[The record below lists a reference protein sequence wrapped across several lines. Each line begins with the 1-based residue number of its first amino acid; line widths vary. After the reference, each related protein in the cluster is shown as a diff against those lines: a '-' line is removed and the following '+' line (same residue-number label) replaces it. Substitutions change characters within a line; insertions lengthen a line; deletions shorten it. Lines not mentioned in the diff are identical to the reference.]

1 MPGSDF
7 TNLKS
12 ALDAFSACTGVPV
25 TLYGPEG
32 SPLAEYLSQQK
43 FCQFFTAQYG
53 SPGSECTENLL
64 FSIQQS
70 FDVGEPYIYYCP
82 AGLIHVAV
90 PVIENGKLLAAAVAG
105 PLVMGDPD
113 ERLLEQV
120 LAINDLTPCQ
130 LSRVAAFSSRMRRF
144 PPTQIQKIASLLNA
158 AVLHSRQN
166 FDDYVQAAARHRQ
179 HLAMG
184 EQIQARKRALPSGSV
199 PLSLSDLESMFIDYL
214 RARDMDSA
222 MDCQARLLD
231 QLILVEGG
239 NFDSIKIHLLEL
251 YLTVTRIATDSG
263 VPLRKALGENMD
275 LLASLIGVESVEALS
290 VWSLRATEGFINEV
304 FAGLSP
310 LSSTTAKALAYL
322 SEHYMDKITLRDL
335 ASRLFVS
342 DSYLSKLFRQELGTS
357 FTDYLNKNRVE
368 HSIELMQTSDL
379 SLLEISGM
387 VGFED
392 QSYFTKV
399 FKRITGETPRQYKA
413 RVLNPKG
420 AAEA

>member
-1 MPGSDF
+1 MPTNDF

-12 ALDAFSACTGVPV
+12 ALDAFSACTDIPV
-25 TLYGPEG
+25 TLYGPTG
-32 SPLAEYLSQQK
+32 AILAEYLPRQK
-43 FCQFFTAQYG
+43 FCQFFPSQYA

-64 FSIQQS
+64 FSVQQS
-70 FDVGEPYIYYCP
+70 FDMGEPYIYYCP
-82 AGLIHVAV
+82 AGLIHITV
-90 PVIENGKLLAAAVAG
+90 PVIENSKLLAAVIAG

-113 ERLLEQV
+113 ERVLEQV
-120 LAINDLTPCQ
+120 LAINDLAPSQ
-130 LSRVAAFSSRMRRF
+130 LSRAAAFASKMRRF
-144 PPTQIQKIASLLNA
+144 PPAQIQKIASLLNA
-158 AVLHSRQN
+158 SVLHSRQN
-166 FDDYVQAAARHRQ
+166 FEDYVQAAARHRQ

-199 PLSLSDLESMFIDYL
+199 PLSLAELESMFIDFL
-214 RARDMDSA
+214 RARDLDSA
-222 MDCQARLLD
+222 TECQTRLLD

-239 NFDSIKIHLLEL
+239 NFDSIKMHLLEL
-251 YLTVTRIATDSG
+251 FLTVTRIATDSG
-263 VPLRKALGENMD
+263 VPLRKALGEHMD
-275 LLASLIGVESVEALS
+275 LLASLIGVESVEELS
-290 VWSLRATEGFINEV
+290 VWSLRTTESFINEV

-310 LSSTTAKALAYL
+310 LSSTTSKALSYL
-322 SEHYMDKITLRDL
+322 NEHYMDKITLRDL

-368 HSIELMQTSDL
+368 HSIELMQTTDL

-420 AAEA
+420 AAE

>member
-1 MPGSDF
+1 MPANDF
-7 TNLKS
+7 TNLKT
-12 ALDAFSACTGVPV
+12 ALDAFSACSDIPV
-25 TLYGPEG
+25 TLYGPAGNVLDEFL
-32 SPLAEYLSQQK
+32 SPQK
-43 FCQFFTAQYG
+43 FCQFFPSQYA

-70 FDVGEPYIYYCP
+70 FDMAEPYIYYCP
-82 AGLIHVAV
+82 AGLIHIAV
-90 PVIENGKLLAAAVAG
+90 PVIEGGKLLAAAIAG

-113 ERLLEQV
+113 ERVLEQV
-120 LAINDLTPCQ
+120 LAINDLAPGL
-130 LSRVAAFSSRMRRF
+130 LSRAAAFASKMRRF
-144 PPTQIQKIASLLNA
+144 PPSQIQKIAALLNA

-166 FDDYVQAAARHRQ
+166 FEDYVQAAARHRQ
-179 HLAMG
+179 HLVMG

-199 PLSLSDLESMFIDYL
+199 PLSLAELESMFIDFL
-214 RARDMDSA
+214 RARDLDSA
-222 MDCQARLLD
+222 TECQARLLD

-239 NFDSIKIHLLEL
+239 NFDSIKMHLLEL
-251 YLTVTRIATDSG
+251 FLTVTRIATDSG

-275 LLASLIGVESVEALS
+275 LLASLIGVESVEELS
-290 VWSLRATEGFINEV
+290 VWSIRTTESFINEV

-310 LSSTTAKALAYL
+310 LSSTTSKALSYL

-368 HSIELMQTSDL
+368 HSIELMQTTDL

-420 AAEA
+420 AAE